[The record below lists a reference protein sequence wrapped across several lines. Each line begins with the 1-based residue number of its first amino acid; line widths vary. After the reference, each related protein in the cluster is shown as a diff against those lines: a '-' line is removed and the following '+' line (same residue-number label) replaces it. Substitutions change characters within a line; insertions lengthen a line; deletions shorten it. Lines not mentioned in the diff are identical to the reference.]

1 MHHGQ
6 PLTQLGQVADNRVGI
21 GFLTLVSAPPLRD
34 ALPKKLGLAD
44 KGGFPGTQINTTVE
58 RGYCDAECGPPGEKV
73 PPVGNGLREKVGL
86 GQILQQ
92 NLSPTLAL
100 CAEQHRALMILNKSF
115 EALLV
120 ALVIAQ
126 LRRGLECCPGM
137 SGRLRIYLELK
148 YRVIPKMSVNFL
160 HGYEATLRW

>member
-1 MHHGQ
+1 M
-6 PLTQLGQVADNRVGI
+6 
-21 GFLTLVSAPPLRD
+21 SAPPLRD
-34 ALPKKLGLAD
+34 ALSKKLGLAD
-44 KGGFPGTQINTTVE
+44 KGRFPGPQINTTVE
-58 RGYCDAECGPPGEKV
+58 RGYCDAECGPSGEKV
-73 PPVGNGLREKVGL
+73 PPVGNGLREKVGF

-120 ALVIAQ
+120 APVIAQ

-137 SGRLRIYLELK
+137 SGRLRIYLQLE
-148 YRVIPKMSVNFL
+148 YRMIPQKSIDFL
-160 HGYEATLRW
+160 HGYKAALRR

>member
-1 MHHGQ
+1 M
-6 PLTQLGQVADNRVGI
+6 
-21 GFLTLVSAPPLRD
+21 SAPPLRD

-44 KGGFPGTQINTTVE
+44 KGRFPGTQINTAVN
-58 RGYCDAECGPPGEKV
+58 RGDCDAECGTPGEEV
-73 PPVGNGLREKVGL
+73 LPVGNGLREKVGL

-137 SGRLRIYLELK
+137 SGRLRIYLQLE
-148 YRVIPKMSVNFL
+148 YRMIPQKSIDFL
-160 HGYEATLRW
+160 HGYKAALRR